1 MLGRLRKNP
10 ESDEDIKERLIGV
23 GQLSE
28 NTGHKVADLAV
39 RAYRA
44 PDELGKESG
53 MGAVLGAHSETPM
66 PDMTTTEA
74 DRAVLDR
81 LNNMTI
87 AGVRAY
93 SEGLRGADVLRAMD
107 ATHRQDQ
114 IDFPTEF

>member
-1 MLGRLRKNP
+1 MLDRFRKNP
-10 ESDEDIKERLIGV
+10 ESDDAVKARLIEAGLLLEDS
-23 GQLSE
+23 GE
-28 NTGHKVADLAV
+28 MADLTV

-107 ATHRQDQ
+107 VTHRQDQ